1 MFKIWKTLLKY
12 INKTLETT
20 HQICKIGAEQFQK
33 DQGPF
38 RW

>member
-1 MFKIWKTLLKY
+1 MFYNMENAELKY

-33 DQGPF
+33 DRGPF
-38 RW
+38 R